1 MTTLRLLTE
10 SNDNL
15 AQEEG
20 GLLLTEYVAAEI
32 FSEAHLAANIE
43 VIQGFNAE
51 IFSESDVLAELTAQI
66 SSDSTLSVK
75 SFASGSLSAQILVN
89 ANCDSEAFTVPMLS
103 TEIKNESASIANSS
117 LSAPISTSINLEA
130 TPESSFAATGDV
142 STQVNLESILQVF
155 PETHA
160 SLKTSIDAFA
170 AFIGV
175 ANATQLDLSTT
186 INLELSV
193 SGDGGL
199 LTEDD
204 HFLLTE
210 DSSFLIQG
218 DSKSTL
224 DGLLG
229 SALFFDCGVY
239 CESKITA
246 DLTANILMS
255 SAISAVTTAI
265 ADLNT
270 DIRLDLN
277 VSALSST
284 AAALTTSLKLG
295 APLQEDVTLSS
306 VLSTQIKAIAALV
319 GSASVSPGLSTSI
332 NLAASPTALAT
343 ITAPITTRI
352 ALKSDLASEASLTSG
367 LSTRIR
373 AAAALNSNAVFAAEL
388 KTSINALTALIG
400 VSNISDAALTVYRID
415 PHFDRLDNAI
425 YLAELQAY
433 DPATSSVVTWR
444 FSSGKG
450 YDNGGHFYEPRI
462 EQPASLARS
471 MGGSSVGGRTN
482 GSYGELTLVNND
494 GGLNGVGDDFFDGR
508 TLILKRG
515 NPDMPYSTF
524 ATVLVATV
532 ESVAMERERISVRL
546 RDKAVTLDTP
556 FSSSKYAG
564 TNVLPNGIEGTA
576 DDLKGQPKPRIFGRI
591 ALMPPKLV
599 NTSKLIYQVNDGAV
613 DAVLNVYDA
622 GAYLTKVATDYTSQA
637 DMEANAPQA
646 GTWRAWP
653 AGGCFRL
660 GSSPFGQVSAC
671 VVEKWAYSQSN
682 AAGIIQRILTEK
694 GYTSANWVASDFAT
708 LNEKNAGTL
717 GVIVNDEE
725 TTASLL
731 DRVCQSVGAWW
742 GYDSLGRFR
751 VARLDAPAGAAIT
764 TLTDTEILELERQP
778 EDRLPIWQTTV
789 KADVN
794 YVVQEKSVLAGVVA
808 DNRVAWFNTESR
820 DQKVSDSNVKSVRLL
835 AEDESYD
842 SLLNGISQAQA
853 ESNRRLSLFSVR
865 RDTVTVTLANPYDHY
880 SSLDLGAVVN
890 LQTAKLGYDSG
901 KLFTVTGV
909 NIDYQANTIDLTLW
923 G

>member
-1 MTTLRLLTE
+1 MTTIRLLTE
-10 SNDNL
+10 ASDL
-15 AQEEG
+15 VTLELGGYLLQETMVAD
-20 GLLLTEYVAAEI
+20 LAAE
-32 FSEAHLAANIE
+32 
-43 VIQGFNAE
+43 
-51 IFSESDVLAELTAQI
+51 
-66 SSDSTLSVK
+66 
-75 SFASGSLSAQILVN
+75 
-89 ANCDSEAFTVPMLS
+89 
-103 TEIKNESASIANSS
+103 SS
-117 LSAPISTSINLEA
+117 LSASISVTPRLLADTSATVDFSAAISTQIRAAADIQSVATETGSLSTQIRASAQLGGEASVAPSLTTQIRASAALSDSVALTAPVTTSITVVSNPTGEATASGDVATQINLAAAIQSDA
-130 TPESSFAATGDV
+130 TAQA
-142 STQVNLESILQVF
+142 NLR
-155 PETHA
+155 
-160 SLKTSIDAFA
+160 TSIDAFA
-170 AFIGV
+170 AVIGV
-175 ANATQLDLSTT
+175 SNLTDASITTSISLATDISPQITLVQ
-186 INLELSV
+186 E
-193 SGDGGL
+193 DGGL
-199 LTEDD
+199 L
-204 HFLLTE
+204 LTE
-210 DSSFLIQG
+210 DGFTLIHSNG
-218 DSKSTL
+218 DPYCE
-224 DGLLG
+224 GLLG
-229 SALFFDCGVY
+229 SIVNLDTHLY
-239 CESKITA
+239 CETETTA
-246 DLTANILMS
+246 NLTAQILMS
-255 SAISAVTTAI
+255 SAANAIATAA

-270 DIRLDLN
+270 VIRLDLTA
-277 VSALSST
+277 VALSST
-284 AAALTTSLKLG
+284 TAAITTSIKLG
-295 APLQEDVTLSS
+295 APLQNVAS
-306 VLSTQIKAIAALV
+306 VSGGISTQINAVAALLGTATV
-319 GSASVSPGLSTSI
+319 TPGLSTSI

-367 LSTRIR
+367 VTTQIKL
-373 AAAALNSNAVFAAEL
+373 AAALNSNAVFAAEL

-400 VSNISDAALTVYRID
+400 VSNISDAALTVYRVD

-425 YLAELQAY
+425 YIAELQAY
-433 DPATSSVVTWR
+433 DPATSSVTTWR
-444 FSSGKG
+444 FSTGTG
-450 YDNGGHFYEPRI
+450 FDNGGQFYEPRI
-462 EQPASLARS
+462 EQPATLSRS
-471 MGGSSVGGRTN
+471 MGGSSAGGRTN
-482 GSYGELTLVNND
+482 QSYGELTLVNND
-494 GGLNGVGDDFFDGR
+494 GGINALGDDFFDGR

-515 NPDMPYSTF
+515 NPDLPYSTF

-591 ALMPPKLV
+591 ALMSPKLV

-613 DAVLNVYDA
+613 DAVVNVFDA
-622 GAYLTKVATDYTSQA
+622 GAYLTKVATEYTSQA

-671 VVEKWAYSQSN
+671 VVEKWAYNQSN
-682 AAGIIQRILTEK
+682 ASGIIQRILTEK
-694 GYTSANWVASDFAT
+694 GYTSNDWVASDFTT
-708 LNEKNAGTL
+708 LSQKNAGTL

-751 VARLDAPAGAAIT
+751 VARLDAPAGVPIT
-764 TLTDTEILELERQP
+764 TLTDSEILELERQP
-778 EDRLPIWQTTV
+778 EDKLPIWQTTM

-794 YVVQEKSVLAGVVA
+794 YVVQEKSALAGVVA

-820 DQKVSDSNVKSVRLL
+820 DQKVSDTNVKAVRLL

-880 SSLDLGAVVN
+880 SSLDLGAVVS
-890 LQTAKLGYDSG
+890 LQTAKLGYTSG